1 MAALIDEVWS
11 EDADFHRVFSVLMEA
26 RVTARVLFDLFPD
39 ECAASPLYQRLED
52 ALSEI
57 WVELTRVERRTG
69 WDAVG

>member
-26 RVTARVLFDLFPD
+26 RVTARALFDLFPA
-39 ECAASPLYQRLED
+39 ECAASPLYKSLDD

-57 WVELTRVERRTG
+57 WIELTRVERRTG